1 MIEDGVLR
9 FILYVIG
16 FEIVAILFILM
27 FVTFDLWRSVAR
39 VKTIIST
46 AEDAVDNVHTQVKRF
61 SSLTAAVPA
70 VIALVRQFTSSDSSD
85 EESPEVPKKRRKKV
99 I

>member
-16 FEIVAILFILM
+16 FEVVAILFILM

-39 VKTIIST
+39 IKVIIST

-70 VIALVRQFTSSDSSD
+70 VIALVRQFVTSSE
-85 EESPEVPKKRRKKV
+85 EESSESPRRKRKKV

>member
-39 VKTIIST
+39 VKAMILT
-46 AEDAVDNVHTQVKRF
+46 AEEAVDNVNAQVQRF
-61 SSLTAAVPA
+61 AGLTAGLPA
-70 VIALVRQFTSSDSSD
+70 VIALVRQFISSDDSADESD
-85 EESPEVPKKRRKKV
+85 EPKKKKRK
-99 I
+99 II

>member
-1 MIEDGVLR
+1 MIEDGILR

-16 FEIVAILFILM
+16 FEVVAILFILM

-46 AEDAVDNVHTQVKRF
+46 AEDTVDNVHTQVKRF

-70 VIALVRQFTSSDSSD
+70 VIALVRQFTSSGASE
-85 EESPEVPKKRRKKV
+85 EESSEAPKKRKRKV